1 MQPFLG
7 INLNKKTEKLQCFYS
22 RGSSQISDGL
32 GDPVMRA
39 KDMSIL
45 KGHLTYEGK
54 DSLSFDCSEQT
65 AHTQGEADFGII

>member
-1 MQPFLG
+1 M
-7 INLNKKTEKLQCFYS
+7 
-22 RGSSQISDGL
+22 GL
-32 GDPVMRA
+32 ETLSCEQRW